1 MYFIFGYNSI
11 SDLTAEKIAMEA
23 LSLLYEE
30 QIIAGYVATD
40 FENEF
45 AEWGDI
51 VRATYP
57 VEMTADRVPEGE
69 AAPVNSVSAGS
80 HNVKLNQ
87 RITQAFTI
95 TDREQ
100 QRSFQN
106 LSDFFLRPAV
116 RSMAVLRDRII
127 QGECYRSFGY
137 TAGSLGSALAF
148 DDVID
153 AGTLLTENYVP
164 ATGRNMICGPR
175 MGAGIRK
182 MDEFVANVSN
192 VDQSIIRT
200 GFIGDINGFAIH
212 ETASFTTVANST
224 RLLGAV
230 NLTAGYAA
238 GATTLVLDSFTGTVP
253 AGAWVTIDGV
263 PYRTT
268 SKTDSSGN
276 LIGVTIE
283 NGLREAVA
291 NDAVVYAYSPATV
304 NFAAGYDADY
314 EGGIVYDGSVTPKIG
329 QGVTFGTTG
338 KPYSIV
344 KISGQT
350 IWLNRPLDAA
360 VADDASIF
368 LMPGGNY
375 GIALTRNSIQ
385 LVNRPLAVPSAGQGV
400 QAATVN
406 GGGWSMR
413 VMSEYNMLKAETTYL
428 MDFIMG
434 VATLNP
440 QYNVLFLG

>member
-11 SDLTAEKIAMEA
+11 SDLTAEKIAMES

-30 QIIAGYVATD
+30 QVIAGYVATD

-80 HNVKLNQ
+80 HQVKLNQ
-87 RITQAFTI
+87 RISQAFTI

-106 LSDFFLRPAV
+106 LSDMFLRPAV

-127 QGECYRSFGY
+127 QGETYRSYGY
-137 TAGSLGSALAF
+137 SAGYLGSTLTF
-148 DDVID
+148 DNIID

-164 ATGRNMICGPR
+164 FTGRNLIAGPR

-182 MDEFVANVSN
+182 MDDFVSAISN
-192 VDQSIIRT
+192 TDPSLVRT
-200 GFIGDINGFAIH
+200 GHIGDINGFSVL
-212 ETASFTTVANST
+212 ETASFTTVAQST
-224 RLLGAV
+224 RVTGAV
-230 NLTAGYAA
+230 NSASMVAGTTAVTVDAFAA
-238 GATTLVLDSFTGTVP
+238 AIVSGSWCTI
-253 AGAWVTIDGV
+253 AGI
-263 PYRTT
+263 PYRILSTT
-268 SKTDSSGN
+268 GGSTPTV
-276 LIGVTIE
+276 LTIE
-283 NGLREAVA
+283 GGLRETAA
-291 NDAVVYAYSPATV
+291 DNAVVYVYSPAAV
-304 NFAAGYDADY
+304 NAAGGYAADY
-314 EGGIVYDGSVTPKIG
+314 EGGIVYDGAVTPKIG

-350 IWLNRPLDAA
+350 IWLNRPLDEA

-375 GIALTRNSIQ
+375 GISLSRSSIQ
-385 LVNRPLAVPSAGQGV
+385 LVNRPLAVPAPGQGV
-400 QAATVN
+400 QAATMS

-413 VMSEYNMLKAETTYL
+413 VMSEYNMLRAETTYL

-434 VATLNP
+434 VSTLNP